1 MIAAGGGRTAVYALG
16 VILVVDHRDSFTYNL
31 VQLIERLGRATEVV
45 ASDAATAEALVER
58 APDAVVLSPG
68 PGRPEGAP
76 LFLDLLD
83 RLPATTPVL
92 GVCLGHQALG
102 MAVGAPVVRG
112 EPVHGHA
119 SRVFHDGSGIFEGVS
134 DPFDAARYHSLRLR
148 REDLPSAVAV
158 TAWTDDGI
166 VMGLARRDR
175 PWFGVQFHPES
186 ILTPEGPRIV
196 GNFLA
201 LA

>member
-1 MIAAGGGRTAVYALG
+1 MYGVDMRKPGAQDYYDGVFAEYARWGVDFVKVDDLSRPYDSHAPEIEAIARAIARCGR
-16 VILVVDHRDSFTYNL
+16 
-31 VQLIERLGRATEVV
+31 
-45 ASDAATAEALVER
+45 
-58 APDAVVLSPG
+58 PMVLSMSPG
-68 PGRPEGAP
+68 E
-76 LFLDLLD
+76 
-83 RLPATTPVL
+83 T
-92 GVCLGHQALG
+92 
-102 MAVGAPVVRG
+102 PVVRG

-119 SRVFHDGSGIFEGVS
+119 SPVFHDGRGIFEGIPV
-134 DPFDAARYHSLRLR
+134 PFDAARYHSLRVR
-148 REDLPSAVAV
+148 REDLPPEIEV
-158 TAWTDDGI
+158 TAWTEDDV